1 MNNTKL
7 QGSSHIAGAREVIL
21 TEARGLELLSM
32 SLDESFNQAVELAL
46 RIKGK
51 IAVTG
56 MGKSGYIARKVAA
69 TLSSTGSPAFFIH
82 PSEAAHGDLGM
93 LEPGKDL
100 LMAYSNSGETSELS
114 VLLEFSARSQ
124 IPVIGITTNKQSFL
138 GTHSDIVISL
148 PDKAEAC
155 PLGCAPTTS
164 TTMMLAFGDAFA
176 LSLLS
181 ARGFTIDDFH
191 KYHPGGK
198 LGSKLK
204 KVGDLMHTGDEM
216 PLAAKDALLKDVLY
230 IMTGKRLGCL
240 GIVEDG
246 ALIGIITDGDL
257 RRHMGKTLLEAKTSD
272 IMTKNP
278 ISFSP
283 DTMAAKALS
292 QMQEKEITNAFV
304 LGEGHSPLG
313 VIHIHDL
320 LAAGL

>member
-1 MNNTKL
+1 LSDTKEKRI
-7 QGSSHIAGAREVIL
+7 SHIPGAQSVIL
-21 TEARGLELLSM
+21 TEAKGLELLSQ
-32 SLDESFNQAVELAL
+32 SLDKSFDQAVELAL
-46 RIKGK
+46 QAKGR

-56 MGKSGYIARKVAA
+56 MGKSGHIARKVAA

-93 LEPGKDL
+93 LEPSKDIL
-100 LMAYSNSGETSELS
+100 IAYSNSGETDELAII
-114 VLLEFSARSQ
+114 LEFCVRSQ
-124 IPVIGITTNKQSFL
+124 IPVIGVTTREKSFL
-138 GTHSDIVISL
+138 GTHSDVLIKL
-148 PDKAEAC
+148 PSHQEAC
-155 PLGCAPTTS
+155 PLGCAPTSS

-181 ARGFTIDDFH
+181 ARGFTAEDFH

-204 KVGDLMHTGDEM
+204 KVGDLMHVKDEM
-216 PLAAKDALLKDVLY
+216 PLAGPEALMKDVLF

-240 GIVEDG
+240 GIVKDG

-257 RRHMGKTLLEAKTSD
+257 RRHMGKHLLETKTED
-272 IMTKNP
+272 IMTRDP

-283 DTMAAKALS
+283 DTMAAKALA

-304 LGEGHSPLG
+304 LDSKRSPVG

-320 LAAGL
+320 LSAGL